1 MQKFTFVHLTIEKL
15 IKEEKAKLPP
25 PQVCYLDFLTASL
38 TVVFGCLSA
47 YFLVTNLPVTA
58 ERYLD
63 DLAIKSPPF
72 LPMKGGVG

>member
-1 MQKFTFVHLTIEKL
+1 MQKFTFVHLTIENH

>member
-1 MQKFTFVHLTIEKL
+1 MRNFTFVHLTIEKH
-15 IKEEKAKLPP
+15 IKEEKAILSPL
-25 PQVCYLDFLTASL
+25 QVCYLDFFTVSL

-47 YFLVTNLPVTA
+47 YFLVTNLPVSA

-72 LPMKGGVG
+72 RPMKGGVG